1 MATVEYKC
9 PNCAA
14 PLVFDA
20 GCKTVKCEFC
30 ESTFNVD
37 EVTANSKKAARHE
50 TSKIDDEYI
59 ADEKAE
65 EYWKK
70 VTAKTAGYSCPSC
83 GGAIIGTVDS
93 AALFCPYCGN
103 PAIIESSIEGEFKP
117 DYIIPFAKTKEDAI
131 KAYNDF
137 LGDGKY
143 LPKVFRDSHAVD
155 KVSGVYVPYHLLSCD
170 VSAGSVYKG
179 EIVEKWS
186 DSDYDY
192 EKTDT
197 YENRRAGTISFVRI
211 PADASSSID
220 DDFMETIEPFD
231 YSGLTEF
238 KDVYLSGFWA
248 DKYDLTPEQ
257 CQEVTDKR
265 IANTVDSIFLDSVSQ
280 KGFTS
285 VSRTG
290 ALNVDVRNRKYA
302 YALLPV
308 WLLRT
313 KYNNEFYYFAMNGQ
327 TGKVAAKMPV
337 DRSKVKKKSLGIG
350 AIALAAGAVLGYI
363 INGFWAALILG
374 VLAGL
379 IAFFAALGTL
389 GSRLNNVRNNY
400 YADSYAGG
408 RMNFTV
414 SDDVFKTTFTRRS
427 PRPKRE

>member
-1 MATVEYKC
+1 M
-9 PNCAA
+9 
-14 PLVFDA
+14 
-20 GCKTVKCEFC
+20 
-30 ESTFNVD
+30 
-37 EVTANSKKAARHE
+37 
-50 TSKIDDEYI
+50 
-59 ADEKAE
+59 
-65 EYWKK
+65 
-70 VTAKTAGYSCPSC
+70 
-83 GGAIIGTVDS
+83 
-93 AALFCPYCGN
+93 
-103 PAIIESSIEGEFKP
+103 
-117 DYIIPFAKTKEDAI
+117 
-131 KAYNDF
+131 
-137 LGDGKY
+137 
-143 LPKVFRDSHAVD
+143 
-155 KVSGVYVPYHLLSCD
+155 
-170 VSAGSVYKG
+170 
-179 EIVEKWS
+179 
-186 DSDYDY
+186 
-192 EKTDT
+192 
-197 YENRRAGTISFVRI
+197 SFVRI

-363 INGFWAALILG
+363 IHGVWAALILG

-389 GSRLNNVRNNY
+389 GSHLNNVRNNY

-427 PRPKRE
+427 ARPKRE